1 MGRIRVLIADGQEL
15 SRAGLARII
24 DEHDALER
32 VGEIAEGKELL
43 FAIGKEDPDVVLI
56 DHCSDGFAIDT
67 VPKVLE
73 KFPYTRFVAIT
84 PDRSGVAIHS
94 ALRSG
99 IMSYIKKD
107 CSIEEIR
114 NAIIDTANGQKF
126 FCGKIL
132 EAISE
137 VGLDLDRIER
147 EHLDCEAVS
156 LSERESEIIKLIAE
170 GHTNHRIAEKLF
182 ISDHTVTTH
191 RKNIMKKL
199 GVRNT
204 AGIVLYAVKMELVS
218 PNRFYFAGVNDPN
231 TETVKRSETDS
242 HSYSA

>member
-1 MGRIRVLIADGQEL
+1 MDAKRILIADGQEL
-15 SRAGLARII
+15 SRVGLKRII
-24 DEHDALER
+24 DEDPGLECA
-32 VGEIAEGKELL
+32 AELSEGNSLL
-43 FAIGKEDPDVVLI
+43 EAIRKEDPDVVLI
-56 DHCSDGFAIDT
+56 DHTSSGFHIEQVAR
-67 VPKVLE
+67 VLE
-73 KFPYTRFVAIT
+73 EAPRSRFVAIT
-84 PDRSGVAIHS
+84 PDRSGLAIQT

-107 CSIEEIR
+107 CSVQEIR
-114 NAIIDTANGQKF
+114 NSLHETAKGQKF

-137 VGLDLDRIER
+137 VGLELENIGR
-147 EHLDCEAVS
+147 EYLDCEAVS

-170 GHTNHRIAEKLF
+170 GYTNGRIAEKLF

-204 AGIVLYAVKMELVS
+204 AGIVLYAVKTELVS
-218 PNRFYFAGVNDPN
+218 PNRFFFAGVNRFSSDRV
-231 TETVKRSETDS
+231 EGSEEAP
-242 HSYSA
+242 HSFSA